1 MSKDNKEDKSLQD
14 EIRSNLESILK
25 TTNPGSDVALSE
37 DGAAISAKLSHP
49 GTRSMDFYGVKDE
62 LEKEAKK
69 ILKSVMEFYVDR
81 KIINKDEYIRAKKQ
95 VDEMSLSNI
104 LFSLKTCQH
113 AIIKLLEEIDM
124 GSMHPRNFEVLAALN
139 AQLMSVVKHQA
150 AFMVTL
156 EEGYKKVKHDHDQI
170 EKENKTEDGTTTL
183 TGADGETIIPLKV
196 RGTKQLMEG
205 LQSNL
210 KQTKEEA
217 KTNEVRLTDPKVR
230 PDNVVPPTEN
240 EKKENTEGESFKVDD
255 EMFGG

>member
-1 MSKDNKEDKSLQD
+1 MSKQDKNLQD
-14 EIRSNLESILK
+14 EIRNNLESILK
-25 TTNPGSDVALSE
+25 STNPGSEVSLDGE
-37 DGAAISAKLSHP
+37 GAAVPAKLQHP
-49 GTRSMDFYGVKDE
+49 NTRSMDFYGVKDE

-69 ILKSVMEFYVDR
+69 ILKSVMEFYVDK

-156 EEGYKKVKHDHDQI
+156 EEGYKKVKHDHDAI
-170 EKENKTEDGTTTL
+170 EGEKQKTEDGTGTL
-183 TGADGETIIPLKV
+183 LDSTGETILPLKV

-210 KQTKEEA
+210 KKI
-217 KTNEVRLTDPKVR
+217 KTDDINPDEVRLTDPKIR
-230 PDNVVPPTEN
+230 PENVVPPTETQ
-240 EKKENTEGESFKVDD
+240 KKNANEGESFQVDD
-255 EMFGG
+255 EMFG